1 MKGIPKS
8 LQTVKKSSSGAAI
21 LLQVITDEEEYEIEG
36 EYEIRSFLSPKGQ
49 KIKEKD
55 GTITEGVNISSGKRI
70 PINRVEIDTDNIITL
85 NKNESTLKFNNI
97 GYYKISIILSA
108 SIYPTN
114 PNFDS
119 KNDFIS
125 FGLRLVDTDEIYIGS
140 SEWRQNKYASQIVAE
155 GILSI
160 NNTDNTFEIINL
172 GKKEF
177 YLNSPDIKDINSKS
191 YFVNSLVTINIEYLG
206 RGI

>member
-1 MKGIPKS
+1 MSTEHI
-8 LQTVKKSSSGAAI
+8 KKCNFCYIQGP
-21 LLQVITDEEEYEIEG
+21 QGPRGKEG
-36 EYEIRSFLSPKGQ
+36 PRGPQGPIGPCGPLS
-49 KIKEKD
+49 IKRAYLVTYND